1 MTAPPVRSPGSSLPR
16 PSGKGSA
23 AFRPGDVVENGWLLW
38 ADSYDLQSDADRQ
51 AHKAMPIHAALCLAG
66 SVETLVVNI
75 DVTM

>member
-1 MTAPPVRSPGSSLPR
+1 M
-16 PSGKGSA
+16 SG
-23 AFRPGDVVENGWLLW
+23 LLW
-38 ADSYDLQSDADRQ
+38 ADSYDLQSDEDRL